1 MDALRA
7 VRGAAGRGGPGM
19 LMPEKFQSG
28 HMPRGATVPLSRSS
42 LRSDD
47 GSATL
52 GSDMD
57 DESSDNDEI
66 EVCSGRDTG
75 EELAEGPRANKDDEA
90 KAPEAFAQEASPRG
104 KPSPGSDDLWR
115 ADGARAKDRTFGP

>member
-7 VRGAAGRGGPGM
+7 VRGAAGHGGPGM
-19 LMPEKFQSG
+19 PMPEKFQSG

-47 GSATL
+47 GSATS

-66 EVCSGRDTG
+66 EVCSGRYSVDS
-75 EELAEGPRANKDDEA
+75 
-90 KAPEAFAQEASPRG
+90 SPRR
-104 KPSPGSDDLWR
+104 DDVTR
-115 ADGARAKDRTFGP
+115 RTARVLLDKIIDFSVVTFVAPVCAN